1 MKNQLFMVVTGLSI
15 FLFSGCSPVKF
26 YSNSGLSEKTGL
38 KYYTEK
44 PFLLVERNSGDGRIS
59 KATVIYMPDLSNPQY
74 MVINGGPGSGRVEIK
89 LKDGSINSFG
99 MSSDSKIARTTE
111 ALAEL
116 VSEGTDAITDLKAL
130 KNLPPAGTSVL
141 NIELYE
147 IVMGSDGTTVK
158 RIEIK

>member
-1 MKNQLFMVVTGLSI
+1 MKKQISVVITGLSL
-15 FLFSGCSPVKF
+15 FLLSGCSPVKF

-44 PFLLVERNSGDGRIS
+44 PFLLVERNSVDGRIS
-59 KATVIYMPDLSNPQY
+59 KATIIYLPDLANPQY

-89 LKDGSINSFG
+89 LKDGSISSLG

-130 KNLPPAGTSVL
+130 KSMPPAGASVTSV
-141 NIELYE
+141 ELYE
-147 IVMGSDGTTVK
+147 IVVGSGGTIAK
-158 RIEIK
+158 RIEIN